1 VAIDTRGCA
10 LWEGVPEGE
19 APSLRFDRSASWRTG
34 RVPEKQQFLG
44 LAGASLM
51 KIASERRLK
60 VIAGGGSA
68 IVAILLT
75 GRGLLDFDDS
85 HGMRAAPRAGAAD
98 AVACAVA
105 ARPSRVDHR
114 NVDGSQSLDLVLR
127 DEGLRATET
136 SRYEGSGRN
145 IFRALVDV
153 KAVRVVEQ
161 ERPRP
166 DPPKVLPPPIG
177 LKFFG
182 LSWMGGERR
191 VFLSKDEDVFM
202 AKEGE
207 IVDRRYRVVRIMPNA
222 VELEDMLNSRRQMLW
237 LGRG

>member
-1 VAIDTRGCA
+1 
-10 LWEGVPEGE
+10 
-19 APSLRFDRSASWRTG
+19 
-34 RVPEKQQFLG
+34 
-44 LAGASLM
+44 M

-60 VIAGGGSA
+60 VIAGGGLA

-75 GRGLLDFDDS
+75 GRGLLDVDDS
-85 HGMRAAPRAGAAD
+85 HGMRAAPQPGSAE

-114 NVDGSQSLDLVLR
+114 NVDGSRSLDLVLR
-127 DEGLRATET
+127 DEELRVTET

-145 IFRALVDV
+145 IFRPFVDV
-153 KAVRVVEQ
+153 KAVKRVVEQ
-161 ERPRP
+161 EPPRP
-166 DPPKVLPPPIG
+166 DPPKVLPPPIR

-182 LSWMGGERR
+182 LSWMGGTRR
-191 VFLSKDEDVFM
+191 VFLSRDEDVFI

-222 VELEDMLNSRRQMLW
+222 VELEDVLNSQRQVLW